1 MDANSD
7 GLTDGSTKRYNISR
21 EFIPLIV
28 GGICPSNLLPDKL
41 IRLTLSWLPL
51 NGRPPLK

>member
-28 GGICPSNLLPDKL
+28 GGICPSNVLPDKL
-41 IRLTLSWLPL
+41 ISLTLSWLPL